1 MSIKLGIMALLTA
14 DPMYG
19 YQLRQEFE
27 SRTGGTWPLNIGQVY
42 TTIGRLVRD
51 GLIEPVAQGDT
62 GSEGEAEGGGAETE
76 RYRLTLQGRE
86 SVEEWWS
93 TPVLRSTPAR
103 DELTIKL
110 ALAVTV
116 PGVDVAHIVQVQRS
130 ETMNSLHDYTQ
141 LKIQTDRALREGG
154 PVPDGSHDLAWSLLL
169 DNLIFTAEAEV
180 RWLDHVEGRL
190 ANAARSR
197 VERADSTAPEP
208 SSGKKPGKSAIS
220 AKKTRSA
227 R

>member
-1 MSIKLGIMALLTA
+1 MSIRLGIMALLTA
-14 DPMYG
+14 DAMYG

-51 GLIEPVAQGDT
+51 GLIEPAAQGDAGPREVGDSAGT
-62 GSEGEAEGGGAETE
+62 ETE
-76 RYRLTLQGRE
+76 CYQLTAQGRAE
-86 SVEEWWS
+86 VDEWWA
-93 TPVLRSTPAR
+93 TPVLRGTPAR

-116 PGVDVAHIVQVQRS
+116 PDVDVAHIVQVQRS

-141 LKIQTDRALREGG
+141 LKIQTDRALKESG

-190 ANAARSR
+190 AQAARSR
-197 VERADSTAPEP
+197 VERAESKASEP
-208 SSGKKPGKSAIS
+208 SSGKKSGKSAVG
-220 AKKTRSA
+220 AKRTRSA